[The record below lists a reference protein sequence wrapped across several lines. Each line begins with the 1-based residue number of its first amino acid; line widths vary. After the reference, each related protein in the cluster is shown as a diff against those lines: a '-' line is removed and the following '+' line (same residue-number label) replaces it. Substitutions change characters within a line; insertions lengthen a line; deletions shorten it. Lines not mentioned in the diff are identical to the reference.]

1 VSGVSDTEAI
11 VLGLGC
17 LAVPLA
23 YIAWFSLRR
32 PDRTRRSAEAAA
44 RALSL
49 PERPPL
55 HERMRFFSGKVM
67 DLNVEI
73 ASEPNLPAVFAPVP
87 IEHSLTQGV
96 LVRAIYPEPLSIA
109 FSIDSSRGAPAGLDP
124 SEFGLEFLFKV
135 ATDNAAGFR
144 HLMRG
149 GEPARAVNALF
160 GGKPDGSG
168 RIVRAESRGVFVFTH
183 AMKPEAAAELAHAVV
198 RAAKLLAERNEFGRR

>member
-1 VSGVSDTEAI
+1 MAPATDAELALIALSLL
-11 VLGLGC
+11 VLPLGF
-17 LAVPLA
+17 
-23 YIAWFSLRR
+23 IAWMGMRR
-32 PDRTRRSAEAAA
+32 PERTRRSAEAAA

-55 HERMRFFSGKVM
+55 HKRMRLFAGKVM
-67 DLNVEI
+67 DLQVEI

-124 SEFGLEFLFKV
+124 GEFGLESVFKA

-149 GEPARAVNALF
+149 GEPARVVNALF

-168 RIVRAESRGVFVFTH
+168 RIVRAESRGVFVFAH

-198 RAAKLLAERNEFGRR
+198 RAATLLAERNVFGRR